1 MTEKHTPR
9 LERGLTLACGNCG
22 NVIDN
27 RTKGSIAA
35 TARPLCG
42 RCYLKKKRMER
53 RKVIT

>member
-9 LERGLTLACGNCG
+9 LERGLTLTCGNCS

-27 RTKGSIAA
+27 RTKGSISA